1 MVIWIVNIQKREMH
15 NVASPH
21 CTLKHLHDAF
31 KYLWV
36 LCGNLFHNMKY
47 FLPINVGEGLLV
59 GWRKGSLEALD
70 VFRKEPSKSGPDGLE
85 GAPNGSK
92 VAPRK

>member
-1 MVIWIVNIQKREMH
+1 MH
-15 NVASPH
+15 YVASPH
-21 CTLKHLHDAF
+21 PTPKHLHDAF
-31 KYLWV
+31 KTKYLWV
-36 LCGNLFHNMKY
+36 PCGNLFHNIKR

-70 VFRKEPSKSGPDGLE
+70 VVRKEPSKSGPDGLE

-92 VAPRK
+92 AAPRK